1 METEKISNFSYKPV
15 GHVLL
20 DLAGESNF
28 SIGRRT
34 AILIVNILIYIKA
47 SISLARTIL
56 NIVTEQNFKLTKI
69 ELELNLHYTEFWAK
83 PLTF

>member
-56 NIVTEQNFKLTKI
+56 NN
-69 ELELNLHYTEFWAK
+69 
-83 PLTF
+83 